1 MENIKSDTKDL
12 CPLFWEEYSSN
23 INNRSLR
30 NILVKELLLSTEI
43 NTDSL
48 KKKNT
53 LSNFCDILI
62 LLLKKVSN
70 IYNSKLDS
78 YLDIL
83 NIMCIY
89 SSLIKELSTFEKKE
103 LNELNMDINLVEEF
117 INIFNN
123 FDSILES
130 NQFTKEYDID
140 ISNNITISINKT
152 KELYLRVCQC
162 I

>member
-1 MENIKSDTKDL
+1 
-12 CPLFWEEYSSN
+12 
-23 INNRSLR
+23 
-30 NILVKELLLSTEI
+30 
-43 NTDSL
+43 
-48 KKKNT
+48 
-53 LSNFCDILI
+53 
-62 LLLKKVSN
+62 
-70 IYNSKLDS
+70 
-78 YLDIL
+78 
-83 NIMCIY
+83 MCIY